1 MIFDLDE
8 MKEIEALENIDQLQ
22 DPDRSVSTGF
32 IMATSKNLFS
42 EEIDKK
48 KNCLRRT
55 QVFTNEYI
63 NLMFERVQD
72 RYEKKVDLKISGM
85 LFRTFSDI
93 DL

>member
-32 IMATSKNLFS
+32 IMSTSKNLFS
-42 EEIDKK
+42 EEIDKT

-55 QVFTNEYI
+55 
-63 NLMFERVQD
+63 
-72 RYEKKVDLKISGM
+72 
-85 LFRTFSDI
+85 
-93 DL
+93 